1 MNTTSA
7 QPTRD
12 VLAAYEA
19 GDHPRNVRHLSAH
32 MRAASAEHLSAHGR
46 PLRRMAGPGGLHRS
60 GTETDGRNTVP
71 VWLTDKGVVMSV
83 PGAGLA
89 PTRVTAEQ
97 VKAVLGSP
105 RFLLMP
111 LTPRAAMALES
122 AVGRG
127 GSDEAASTAQHVG
140 VLRRLTASS
149 KMLVLSTALAR
160 AFWTPAGTE
169 ADDVTAWAAALGT
182 SDDPDGWREL
192 ARHAL
197 TSADDHRGKHTDE
210 HGMVTAREYAVQIQN
225 IEDKMDPAVLGRR
238 SATSAASAFSMAT
251 SVDEHWS
258 AICRTDE
265 LLVPYYLR
273 TGEVVEVSDRAWV
286 GSSVHGSL
294 SAPSKV
300 KCGDVLVMLGRRIAD
315 VNLADLG
322 YDDETETLIGVFGT
336 RTTDPRAGR
345 RLTPAKRAV
354 LHDLAEHRGR
364 VFITAAPYGA
374 MTSAST
380 ALWSRADETTMN
392 PLASLN
398 MPVDLAVAGA
408 PVE

>member
-19 GDHPRNVRHLSAH
+19 ADHPRNARHLTAH
-32 MRAASAEHLSAHGR
+32 MRQASVQHLATSGR
-46 PLRRMAGPGGLHRS
+46 PLRRMAGPGGLHRT

-71 VWLTDKGVVMSV
+71 VWLTPKGVVMSV
-83 PGAGLA
+83 PGTGLA

-97 VKAVLGSP
+97 VKAILDSP

-111 LTPRAAMALES
+111 LTQRAAMALES

-127 GSDEAASTAQHVG
+127 TDQAASFTAQHVG

-160 AFWTPAGTE
+160 AFWTPTGTE
-169 ADDVTAWAAALGT
+169 DDDVTAWAAALGT
-182 SDDPDGWREL
+182 SDDPDGWRDL
-192 ARHAL
+192 AAHAL
-197 TSADDHRGKHTDE
+197 TRAADHRGKHTDE
-210 HGMVTAREYAVQIQN
+210 HGMQTAREYIVQIQN
-225 IEDKMDPAVLGRR
+225 IEDKMSAEVLGRR

-265 LLVPYYLR
+265 LLVPYFLR
-273 TGEVVEVSDRAWV
+273 TGEVVEVSDRKWV
-286 GSSVHGSL
+286 GSTVVGSL

-322 YDDETETLIGVFGT
+322 YDEQTETLLGVFGT
-336 RTTDPRAGR
+336 KATTDKGR

-354 LHDLAEHRGR
+354 LHDVAEHKGR
-364 VFITAAPYGA
+364 AFITAAPYGA
-374 MTSAST
+374 MVSAST
-380 ALWSRADETTMN
+380 ALWSRADETMMN
-392 PLASLN
+392 SLAPLN